1 MTDHTATAAGHEH
14 EHPTV
19 RAYLMV
25 YAALMVLLVATVGLA
40 FIDLHVNF
48 LVSMIIA
55 VIKAT
60 MVVLIFM
67 HVRYN
72 EKLVW
77 VFAGAVVPLARHPLR
92 ADPERLPDARLAEH
106 PGEVVTPRKPR
117 LAAEPLWWGPINRAV
132 APVPRASS
140 ARGTDRRPELPGRL
154 GPQAAG
160 TSGRSPGRP
169 SSGGKRALRRTSDMP
184 ARMVPSR
191 RTRST
196 SRPVRT
202 AGPEP

>member
-25 YAALMVLLVATVGLA
+25 YAALMVLLVATVVLA

-77 VFAGAVVPLARHPLR
+77 IFAGASFLWLAILF
-92 ADPERLPDARLAEH
+92 ALSLNDYL
-106 PGEVVTPRKPR
+106 T
-117 LAAEPLWWGPINRAV
+117 
-132 APVPRASS
+132 
-140 ARGTDRRPELPGRL
+140 RGWLNIL
-154 GPQAAG
+154 G
-160 TSGRSPGRP
+160 
-169 SSGGKRALRRTSDMP
+169 K
-184 ARMVPSR
+184 
-191 RTRST
+191 
-196 SRPVRT
+196 
-202 AGPEP
+202 

>member
-1 MTDHTATAAGHEH
+1 MTDHTATADAHAH

-40 FIDLHVNF
+40 FLDLHVNF

-60 MVVLIFM
+60 MVILIFM

-77 VFAGAVVPLARHPLR
+77 IFAGASL
-92 ADPERLPDARLAEH
+92 
-106 PGEVVTPRKPR
+106 
-117 LAAEPLWWGPINRAV
+117 LWLIILLGLTLNDYQT
-132 APVPRASS
+132 
-140 ARGTDRRPELPGRL
+140 RGWLNIL
-154 GPQAAG
+154 G
-160 TSGRSPGRP
+160 
-169 SSGGKRALRRTSDMP
+169 K
-184 ARMVPSR
+184 
-191 RTRST
+191 
-196 SRPVRT
+196 
-202 AGPEP
+202 